1 MKHISVNF
9 LQNSFIDMIRKM
21 RIRYVKKYINPALK
35 RKNLKNSPFEF
46 PLKLSSLE
54 YHLDSRSLAEN
65 HRISCGRA
73 GNKACRRCVLR
84 VPLTGSFFPSP
95 SSSFSFLLPL
105 FFPSP
110 PLPRTLVARGIVGV
124 KSISLRPISGDKEG
138 GHPAIFHRRVFT
150 PFHRGYL
157 SFEILSLLSTPFEN
171 RITTLNF
178 RFPFPLFRII
188 HAKLAA
194 RSP

>member
-1 MKHISVNF
+1 
-9 LQNSFIDMIRKM
+9 MIRKM
-21 RIRYVKKYINPALK
+21 RIRYVKKYINPCVETQKSKEFSL
-35 RKNLKNSPFEF
+35 RISP
-46 PLKLSSLE
+46 KLSSLE

-84 VPLTGSFFPSP
+84 VPLTGSFFPPP

-171 RITTLNF
+171 RITTPNF